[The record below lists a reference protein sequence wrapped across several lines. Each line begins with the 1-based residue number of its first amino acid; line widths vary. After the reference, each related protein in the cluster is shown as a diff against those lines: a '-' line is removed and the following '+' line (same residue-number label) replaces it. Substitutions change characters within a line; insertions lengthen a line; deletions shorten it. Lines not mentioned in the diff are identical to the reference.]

1 MPTYST
7 RWYKELRPS
16 DVQQVKPGTN
26 PTGKLRLCK
35 TKHAIDCRR
44 YFRYQLFGAAHWD
57 TTVRRG
63 NTYDVVNIEFD
74 VKILGKHFGATTF
87 TIDHA
92 PHREANQ
99 KNIPTVL
106 AWGQLNRVM
115 IRTSH
120 VGDWVVIDRDSGGQ
134 FKLAIQSH
142 QP

>member
-1 MPTYST
+1 MES
-7 RWYKELRPS
+7 
-16 DVQQVKPGTN
+16 GTA
-26 PTGKLRLCK
+26 PTGKLRLSQSR
-35 TKHAIDCRR
+35 HAIDHRR

-63 NTYDVVNIEFD
+63 KTYDVANIEFD
-74 VKILGKHFGATTF
+74 VKILGKHLGAMTLTV
-87 TIDHA
+87 DHA

-99 KNIPTVL
+99 GNVPTVL

-115 IRTSH
+115 LRTSH

-134 FKLAIQSH
+134 FKLTIQSH